1 MALFWTAVVCIA
13 WTYAGYPMGIAVLGR
28 LFPARSG
35 APAPDVQS
43 FSIVMAVHDEIGTIE
58 RRVQD
63 LLLLIDE
70 SALRG
75 ELVVVSDGSTDGTVE
90 ELRAISDGRL
100 NVVELMAN
108 VGKAAALTQGCLA
121 ARGEILVLADA
132 RQEWRPDT
140 LRRLL
145 SNFADIAIG
154 GVSGELVL
162 REDSGVVGGVG
173 MYWRYEKWLRRSESR
188 WNSVVGVSG
197 SVCAMRRELF
207 KPIPAGT
214 ILDDVYWPLQIVM
227 QGRRVVHDDSAMAID
242 KLPMR
247 ARDEFRRKV
256 RTLSGNYQL
265 LQRLPAAFLPWRN
278 PIWLQFMS
286 HKILRLVVPWALLAL
301 LVSSALLNGS
311 LYRFALF
318 TQLVL
323 YAAGIVG
330 IWGGGGRV
338 LRKLTS
344 AAGMFLLLNAAA
356 WVGFWTW
363 VSGNTTKSWSKVA
376 YLDSAVQDRETD

>member
-1 MALFWTAVVCIA
+1 MA
-13 WTYAGYPMGIAVLGR
+13 IAVLGR

-35 APAPDVQS
+35 EPAPAVRC
-43 FSIVMAVHDEIGTIE
+43 FSIVLAVHDEIGTIG
-58 RRVQD
+58 RRVQE

-70 SALRG
+70 SDRCG
-75 ELVVVSDGSTDGTVE
+75 ELIVVSDGSTDGTVG
-90 ELRAISDGRL
+90 ELQAISDGRL
-100 NVVELMAN
+100 KIIELTVN

-121 ARGEILVLADA
+121 ASGEILVLADA

-140 LRRLL
+140 LRCLL
-145 SNFADIAIG
+145 SNFADVSIG

-162 REDSGVVGGVG
+162 REDSGVVGSVG
-173 MYWRYEKWLRRSESR
+173 LYWRYEKWLRRNESR
-188 WNSVVGVSG
+188 WHSVVGVSG

-214 ILDDVYWPLQIVM
+214 ILDDVYWPLQVVM
-227 QGRRVVHDDSAMAID
+227 QGRRVVHDDSAIAID
-242 KLPMR
+242 KLPIR
-247 ARDEFRRKV
+247 AKDEFRRKV

-265 LQRLPAAFLPWRN
+265 LQRLPAALLPWRN

-301 LVSSALLNGS
+301 LVSSALLNGP
-311 LYRFALF
+311 LYRLALF
-318 TQLVL
+318 TQLVF

-338 LRKLTS
+338 LPKLTS

-363 VSGNTTKSWSKVA
+363 VSGNATKSWAKVT
-376 YLDSAVQDRETD
+376 YLDSATQNRETD